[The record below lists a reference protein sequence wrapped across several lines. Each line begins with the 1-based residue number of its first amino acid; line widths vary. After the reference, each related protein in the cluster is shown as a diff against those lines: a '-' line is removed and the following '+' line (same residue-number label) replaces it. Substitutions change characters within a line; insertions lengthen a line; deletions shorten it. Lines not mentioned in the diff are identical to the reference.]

1 VTRGRIGERVR
12 NECQGIELFT
22 VEKTELTKGDGAS
35 CSLFL
40 FLRGRFQN
48 INLSVQLSFNRITAT
63 YMIKRI
69 ELID

>member
-1 VTRGRIGERVR
+1 VARGRIGERVR

-40 FLRGRFQN
+40 FIRRAV
-48 INLSVQLSFNRITAT
+48 SKHAT